1 MNNYSVF
8 QTVFYLITSVPCLSF
23 WFTYLLI
30 LYDIITSKNVLINSI
45 FKEKEMY
52 TAKTSRET
60 KTRRKK

>member
-30 LYDIITSKNVLINSI
+30 LYDIIT
-45 FKEKEMY
+45 
-52 TAKTSRET
+52 
-60 KTRRKK
+60 